1 MEKSNEL
8 LHSQEDGYGYV
19 KCGINNG
26 NDGAYGSGGS
36 MNNPMYRNIACD
48 GNYESMT
55 GRGKQRYIQ
64 KKNGASLSKKKKFW
78 ELSNV
83 EEVN

>member
-1 MEKSNEL
+1 MSKDDLWLNDCSHPIHSEEK
-8 LHSQEDGYGYV
+8 D
-19 KCGINNG
+19 GINNG

-36 MNNPMYRNIACD
+36 MNNPMYRNIACN

-64 KKNGASLSKKKKFW
+64 KKKGGCLSKKKKFF
-78 ELSNV
+78 EL
-83 EEVN
+83 

>member
-1 MEKSNEL
+1 MTKGDLWLNDCSHPIHSEEK
-8 LHSQEDGYGYV
+8 D
-19 KCGINNG
+19 GINNG

-36 MNNPMYRNIACD
+36 MNNPMYRNIACN

-64 KKNGASLSKKKKFW
+64 KKKGGCLSKKKKFF
-78 ELSNV
+78 EL
-83 EEVN
+83 

>member
-1 MEKSNEL
+1 MSKDFLWLNDCSHPIHSEEK
-8 LHSQEDGYGYV
+8 D
-19 KCGINNG
+19 GINNG

-36 MNNPMYRNIACD
+36 MNNPMYLNIACN

-64 KKNGASLSKKKKFW
+64 KKKGKCLSKKKKFF
-78 ELSNV
+78 EL
-83 EEVN
+83 